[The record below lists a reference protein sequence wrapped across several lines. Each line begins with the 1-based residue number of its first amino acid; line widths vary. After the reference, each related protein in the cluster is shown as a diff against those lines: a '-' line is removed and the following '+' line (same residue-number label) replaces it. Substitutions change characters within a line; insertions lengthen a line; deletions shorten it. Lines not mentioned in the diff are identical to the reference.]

1 MKSVI
6 AMWKCGKLLTP
17 PVEKTLKIKRHFQ
30 LFSHRFRR
38 PSSFPHFH
46 MACCYYFFICFLK
59 KKNNSILYML
69 YKEEKKLINTNIL
82 KLTG

>member
-17 PVEKTLKIKRHFQ
+17 PVEKPLKIKRYFQ
-30 LFSHRFRR
+30 HFSHRFRR

-46 MACCYYFFICFLK
+46 MPCYYYFKTFIYFFKKK
-59 KKNNSILYML
+59 KKNGILYML
-69 YKEEKKLINTNIL
+69 YKEEKKANLF
-82 KLTG
+82 